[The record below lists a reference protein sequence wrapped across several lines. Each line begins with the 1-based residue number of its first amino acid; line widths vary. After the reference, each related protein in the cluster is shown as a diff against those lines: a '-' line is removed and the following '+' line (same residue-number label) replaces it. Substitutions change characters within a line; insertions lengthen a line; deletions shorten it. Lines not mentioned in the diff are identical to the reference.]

1 MLQKGFLDIFILA
14 MLWGPSFLFI
24 KIASKDVQPLSLVC
38 LRVSFGCALLY
49 SLCKLKQIRFPK
61 TLTLWKH
68 GLILGFFLNGLPFIC
83 FNFAMKTIPTS
94 LGSLINGI
102 TPILT
107 VILANIFLADEKI
120 TLSRSIG
127 ILIGL
132 SGFAILFI
140 PKLLSGDANFDL
152 FGMFLALVASL
163 CYAIGMVYA
172 KKHVQKAPPLVM
184 PIIQLLSSLI
194 YLIPLACYFEGP
206 IHLLDMSMSSAA
218 AISGLAILGTMLAYI
233 VYYRIILHHGA
244 TAVSMVTYLLPV
256 IGTLLG
262 MIFLN
267 EKINAAF
274 YIASI
279 LILVGLM
286 VMNGNFTI
294 FRKIMSFRYTRM
306 KIKPI

>member
-1 MLQKGFLDIFILA
+1 MFQKGFLDIFILA

-24 KIASKDVQPLSLVC
+24 KIALKDVQPLSLVC
-38 LRVSFGCALLY
+38 LRVAFGCSLLY
-49 SLCKLKQIRFPK
+49 ILCKLKEIRFPK
-61 TLTLWKH
+61 DLNLWKH
-68 GLILGFFLNGLPFIC
+68 GFILGFFVNGLPFIC
-83 FNFAMKTIPTS
+83 FNFAIKTIPTS
-94 LGSLINGI
+94 LGALINGI

-107 VILANIFLADEKI
+107 VVLANIFLTDEKI

-132 SGFAILFI
+132 TGFAILFV
-140 PKLLSGDANFDL
+140 PKLLSGGTHFDL

-172 KKHVQKAPPLVM
+172 KKYVQKAPPLVM

-206 IHLLDMSMSSAA
+206 THLLDISLSSIA

-256 IGTLLG
+256 IGTILG
-262 MIFLN
+262 MIFLD
-267 EKINAAF
+267 EKITPPF
-274 YIASI
+274 YFASI
-279 LILVGLM
+279 LILGGLM
-286 VMNGNFTI
+286 VMNGNFSL
-294 FRKIMSFRYTRM
+294 FKIRFLMM
-306 KIKPI
+306 KTV